1 MEYLGVSIDL
11 KHMPKLDP
19 GFIPFGVWASAYEKG
34 AERPFKIAVE
44 RENGLVTV
52 YETKLRGPAFA
63 EANYRYAERCVKM
76 LLWSVGGWRV
86 YLCGD
91 DAIAKRMQDEYRAG
105 GKREFD
111 VGFMQDVYERPFEIV
126 LADEAGFPQ
135 AHEQT
140 RKVGGHTN
148 GCRIGFDAG
157 GSDRKVSAV
166 IDGQTV
172 YSEEVVWHPKT
183 SEDPQ
188 YQYDGI
194 VDAFKTA
201 ASKMP
206 RVDGIGV
213 SSAGV
218 FIGNAPMV
226 SSIFLKV
233 PRSRREEVKTIFDRA
248 AKEIGNVPIVVAND
262 GDVSALAGAMSLHE
276 GAVMGLAMG
285 TSEAVGYVNA
295 DSNLLGWFS
304 ELAFAPVDLN
314 EHAMRDEWSGDIG
327 VGCKYF
333 SQDAVI
339 KLAPAAGIALA
350 ERLTPAEKKTY
361 FKFLAFRLT
370 QMSPVLCKR
379 VAAGDPKASEDQE
392 YVRVMR
398 GLYAAMDKDL
408 LQDFLSARSRAV
420 LAEIRAFP
428 AVAKVSGEKER
439 EGRDAMNAA
448 LEARLA
454 ALPEGERTALKAG
467 LTDPMKASAENTCRA
482 FGFYLSTIASLTGE
496 AGDNYVSTA
505 VNRLAGRE

>member
-1 MEYLGVSIDL
+1 MQYLGIEYQIKNL
-11 KHMPKLDP
+11 PALDP
-19 GFIPFGVWASAYEKG
+19 DFIPFGVWASAYEAG

-52 YETKLRGPAFA
+52 YETKLRGPEFA

-76 LLWSVGGWRV
+76 LLWSIGGWRV

-91 DAIAKRMQDEYRAG
+91 DAAAKQMQDAYRMG
-105 GKREFD
+105 GTREFD

-126 LADEAGFPQ
+126 ISDEAHFPA

-166 IDGQTV
+166 IDGETV

-183 SEDPQ
+183 SENPQ

-194 VDAFKTA
+194 VSAFKTA

-206 RVDGIGV
+206 RVDAIGV

-233 PRSRREEVKTIFDRA
+233 PRERREAVKTIFDRA
-248 AKEIGNVPIVVAND
+248 AKEIGDVPIVVAND

-314 EHAMRDEWSGDIG
+314 EHAMRDEWSGDLG

-339 KLAPAAGIALA
+339 KLALAAGIALA
-350 ERLTPAEKKTY
+350 ERLTPAEKLKEVQKLAEQGVSY
-361 FKFLAFRLT
+361 AQDIFKSIGVYLGHTLCLYEMFYDVRNLI
-370 QMSPVLCKR
+370 VLGR
-379 VAAGDPKASEDQE
+379 VASGVGGDLIVAECRRVLNEEYPELAQKLCVMLPDENFRRVGQSMAAAS
-392 YVRVMR
+392 
-398 GLYAAMDKDL
+398 
-408 LQDFLSARSRAV
+408 
-420 LAEIRAFP
+420 
-428 AVAKVSGEKER
+428 
-439 EGRDAMNAA
+439 
-448 LEARLA
+448 
-454 ALPEGERTALKAG
+454 LPE
-467 LTDPMKASAENTCRA
+467 
-482 FGFYLSTIASLTGE
+482 
-496 AGDNYVSTA
+496 V
-505 VNRLAGRE
+505 